1 MPASVESDTKASI
14 YLSNQQR
21 ALLSE
26 LEPARDLL
34 SRRLVHDHHTITDPD
49 LNYVILSSILQALFL
64 KTGQEYGFAAPGT
77 LGSLAESDSVAERM
91 AWACSDSGLV
101 PDILFE
107 KGPDSSRKFPVLPD
121 ESLREILH
129 RIDGPDFPVPIL
141 QIPLEELAAI
151 LEHFLGTKMHIAEG
165 YRVKRVG
172 KSAML
177 YTGTVDVP
185 PQDVVEYVVNETL
198 RCITERSGIN
208 NGAVARV
215 LDPAC
220 GAGLFLL
227 ASYRFLVCKIS
238 KSYNVQEQIQDI
250 LRDLACTCI
259 FGADID
265 PESAST
271 ARFVLLLGFIEES
284 RRLGP
289 GSLSLGQIQEV
300 CRGLTKNIR
309 CGNSLIAQDY
319 FSGKPVYPFNADE
332 RRKVNPFD
340 WDKAF
345 PEIMKAG
352 GFDIVIGAPPPYRP
366 FAVQA
371 REEYF
376 QTHYNAYAIS
386 AGMSGYFI
394 EKGLSLLR
402 PGGMLTVLVPG
413 SFLRSQH
420 ARPLRRLLLSHQIV
434 KIANTGRTRILQGG
448 EALMHI
454 LSLRNQ
460 PPIHPFIVSP
470 EWNGIGSLR
479 GVVSGTR
486 DFTLDQRSLDD
497 GGWKLEDKR
506 VADILAKIKRTGTQ
520 LDHYFIGKIEAG
532 VHRVRNNPMV
542 VDQETRS
549 RIAKKA
555 WWCRRHFIPL
565 LRPVDIRR
573 FSQQQPL
580 KFVISTDN
588 LKNYKKCRTLI
599 RNLEKAMGQGGMN
612 SNDNDSEGN
621 PFYAEGFSAT
631 NPKITEHEPKIIF
644 SPYQRCPAFCYD
656 PDGSYAITNSLL
668 AIPSSDPFLV
678 GILNSGLGRFFITQT
693 CPLTDRGYH
702 ISPTNFGKF
711 PIYVPDFDNPDDK
724 ARHDRMVAL
733 VTGML
738 ELHKHLSHAKTDQEK
753 RLIQQEIDSTD
764 KQIDSLVYGIYGLTV
779 DEIAVVE
786 EALTTI
792 KSPS

>member
-1 MPASVESDTKASI
+1 MPASIESDTTAS
-14 YLSNQQR
+14 LSLSPQQR

-26 LEPARDLL
+26 FESARDLL
-34 SRRLVHDHHTITDPD
+34 SRRLVHDHHSVTDPD

-64 KTGQEYGFAAPGT
+64 KTGQEFGFAEPGT
-77 LGSLAESDSVAERM
+77 LALLAECDGVAENM
-91 AWACSDSGLV
+91 ARACSDSGLI
-101 PDILFE
+101 PELFFE
-107 KGPDSSRKFPVLPD
+107 KGPDGSRRFPVLPD

-129 RIDGPDFPVPIL
+129 RVDEPDFPVPIL
-141 QIPLEELAAI
+141 KIPLEELASI
-151 LEHFLGTKMHIAEG
+151 LEHFLGTKMQIAEG
-165 YRVKRVG
+165 YRVKHIG

-177 YTGTVDVP
+177 YTGTVDIP
-185 PQDVVEYVVNETL
+185 PQDVIESVVNETIS
-198 RCITERSGIN
+198 CITERSGIN
-208 NGAVARV
+208 EGTVSRV

-238 KSYNVQEQIQDI
+238 KSHNLREQIQDTLGNLI
-250 LRDLACTCI
+250 CECI

-265 PESAST
+265 PESVST

-284 RRLGP
+284 RRLVP
-289 GSLSLGQIQEV
+289 GSVSSGQLRGV
-300 CRGLTKNIR
+300 CTGLTKTIR
-309 CGNSLIAQDY
+309 CGNSLIAPDY

-340 WDKAF
+340 WDESFSK
-345 PEIMKAG
+345 IVKSG

-386 AGMSGYFI
+386 AGMYGYFI

-402 PGGMLTVLVPG
+402 PSGMLAVLVPG

-420 ARPLRRLLLSHQIV
+420 SRPLRRLLLSHQIM
-434 KIANTGRTRILQGG
+434 KITNTGRTRILQGDG
-448 EALMHI
+448 TQMYV
-454 LSLRNQ
+454 LSIRNQ
-460 PPIHPFIVSP
+460 PPSHPFIVSP
-470 EWNGIGSLR
+470 EWYCIGSLR
-479 GVVSGTR
+479 SVVSGMR
-486 DFTLDQRSLDD
+486 DFALDQRSLDD

-506 VADILAKIKRTGTQ
+506 EAEILAKILATGTP
-520 LDHYFIGKIEAG
+520 LDHYFMGKIETG
-532 VHRVRNNPMV
+532 GHRVRNNPIV
-542 VDQETRS
+542 VDQETRI
-549 RIAKKA
+549 RLMKKA
-555 WWCRRHFIPL
+555 WWYRRLFIPL

-573 FSQQQPL
+573 FAPEQPL
-580 KFVISTDN
+580 KFVISIESHRDS
-588 LKNYKKCRTLI
+588 KKCRMLI
-599 RNLEKAMGQGGMN
+599 KYLERAAGQSGTN
-612 SNDNDSEGN
+612 SNDNDSNGTSA
-621 PFYAEGFSAT
+621 PTDGFFAT
-631 NPKITEHEPKIIF
+631 NPKTTEYVPKIIF
-644 SPYQRCPAFCYD
+644 SPYQHCPAFCYD
-656 PDGSYAITNSLL
+656 PEGSYAITNSLL
-668 AIPSSDPFLV
+668 AIPSNDPFLV
-678 GILNSGLGRFFITQT
+678 GILNSALCRFFITLT

-724 ARHDRMVAL
+724 TRHDRMVAL

-738 ELHKHLSHAKTDQEK
+738 DLHKHMSHAKTDQEK
-753 RLIQQEIDSTD
+753 RLIQQEIESTD

-786 EALTTI
+786 ESLTTI
-792 KSPS
+792 KSSS